1 MSLYWT
7 HYIRRMKVNG
17 YPLFELLFLG
27 ELKEFCSALE
37 AQGLKDTQSLSNV
50 DILISPCDPDI
61 KSPKICSI
69 SPQRDSAD
77 TNKDKPIEKGR
88 LEAAVSFP
96 LERSKVTQY
105 LSSPTLSSSPSS
117 NKKYVSNIIYSPGQH
132 DQNWATELTSKESK
146 EELDETKL
154 QSHEQEG
161 QNNNAEEEEELLVGE
176 DQMYPTL
183 RSKSLNAN
191 PRKMRKKKKV
201 DEETPR
207 TASSVKDLVSAFSG
221 GP

>member
-1 MSLYWT
+1 
-7 HYIRRMKVNG
+7 MKVNG

-27 ELKEFCSALE
+27 ELKDFCSALE
-37 AQGLKDTQSLSNV
+37 VQGLKDTQSLSNV
-50 DILISPCDPDI
+50 DILISPCDPDV
-61 KSPKICSI
+61 KSPKICS
-69 SPQRDSAD
+69 
-77 TNKDKPIEKGR
+77 KDKPVEKGR

-105 LSSPTLSSSPSS
+105 LSSPSLISSPSS
-117 NKKYVSNIIYSPGQH
+117 NKKYGSNIIYSPDQQ

-161 QNNNAEEEEELLVGE
+161 QNKNAEEEEELLVGE

-191 PRKMRKKKKV
+191 PRKMRKKKE